1 MTIIDLK
8 ISDLREYENNPRF
21 NEKAIDKVAASIR
34 EFGFGCRIAI
44 INNRYLITEKGDIYR
59 LYKKG
64 KLKIELQAKRK
75 HSNGYLRGVIDG
87 KDVYIHRLVAIA
99 FCENPKGY
107 KEVNHI
113 DGNKENNT
121 FDNLEWCSRSENVKH
136 AFQTGLRDY
145 AELSTMAKMPKKA
158 RRKLSDKE
166 VKEIRKSDKTD
177 TELSK
182 KYNLHRGAIYQI
194 RKYKSYKEVV

>member
-1 MTIIDLK
+1 MTIKELEIEELH
-8 ISDLREYENNPRF
+8 EYENNPRH
-21 NEKAIDKVAASIR
+21 NENAIDAVAASIQN
-34 EFGFGCRIAI
+34 FGFKCRIAI

-87 KDVYIHRLVAIA
+87 KDVYIHRLVALA
-99 FCENPKGY
+99 FCENPKQY

-113 DGNKENNT
+113 DGNKENNN
-121 FDNLEWCSRSENVKH
+121 FNNLEWCSRSENNKH

-145 AELSTMAKMPKKA
+145 AELSIMAKMPKKT
-158 RRKLSDKE
+158 RRKLSDE
-166 VKEIRKSDKTD
+166 EIREIRKSGKSD

-182 KYNLHRGAIYQI
+182 IYNLHRGAIYQI
-194 RKYKSYKEVV
+194 KKYRTYKEVI